1 MKQVTRDVI
10 LDLLPLYLAD
20 EVSADTRLLVETY
33 LEQDP
38 TLARIA
44 EQSNLTLTDDVP
56 IPITKETEMETYK
69 ETKRHM
75 TLRTII
81 IASIIAFALLV
92 LILLALFAFGALF
105 FFSVG

>member
-1 MKQVTRDVI
+1 MNQVTRDVI

-20 EVSADTRLLVETY
+20 EVSNDTRLLVEIF

-44 EQSNLTLTDDVP
+44 EQSNMMLTDDAP

-69 ETKRHM
+69 ETKRLM
-75 TLRTII
+75 LWRTII
-81 IASIIAFALLV
+81 IAGAVAFV
-92 LILLALFAFGALF
+92 LFMLMILALGALF
-105 FFSVG
+105 FVSV